1 MIAPY
6 LHTVFYLL
14 SHAIERTETMRD
26 SIHLWPNGQKYSE
39 YEQLLILYT
48 LCEVQWSETYDVS
61 LLADD
66 RFSPIIGFFNNSFRA
81 QIKLCQNQMVAFK
94 DDVDASL
101 LNQQRGHL
109 THVLNH
115 GGNQLRNVRNLLK
128 YFPMDL
134 S

>member
-26 SIHLWPNGQKYSE
+26 NLPDWSDDQKYSE
-39 YEQLLILYT
+39 YEQLLKLYV
-48 LCEVQWSETYDVS
+48 LCQFNWIETHDVS
-61 LLADD
+61 TYSDE
-66 RFSPIIGFFNNSFRA
+66 RFAPVIGFFNNTFRD
-81 QIKLCQNQMVAFK
+81 QIALCKEQMKAFK

-115 GGNQLRNVRNLLK
+115 GGNQLRNVRNLLRF
-128 YFPMDL
+128 FPMDL

>member
-26 SIHLWPNGQKYSE
+26 NLLDWSDDQKHSEYSE
-39 YEQLLILYT
+39 LLTLYT
-48 LCEVQWSETYDVS
+48 LCEVQWSETYDAS

-66 RFSPIIGFFNNSFRA
+66 RFAPIIGFFNNSFRA
-81 QIKLCQNQMVAFK
+81 QIELCQNQMVAFK

-115 GGNQLRNVRNLLK
+115 AGNQLRNVRNLLK

-134 S
+134 